1 MQKKELIDKLYHKQK
16 LTLNEAEQL
25 MLYVTEG
32 QFTEIELAI
41 MLMYYKMN
49 AISIDELSGF
59 RNVLLN
65 KSLRFSTPFETI
77 DVCGTGGDGKNT
89 INISTLSAIVIAA
102 CGYKVVKHGN
112 YGVSS
117 LSGSSNVLE
126 YLGYQ
131 FSNDPNLLN
140 EQLEQS
146 NICFLHAP
154 LFHPALK
161 NVAPVRKTFASHT
174 VFNLL
179 GPLVNPCNIAHQ
191 YIGVNS
197 LETMRTYEYLLQK
210 TNVNFCLVHSLDGYD
225 EISLTNTFK
234 VVIRHKIEIT
244 HPLEINFPLNS
255 ANSLLCGE
263 SIKEAAEQFIKL
275 LNDEATIEQKN
286 AVIINSAYAIQLIN
300 QKPIEDCILE
310 AKESIESKKALRLF
324 KQLIN
329 KTYEYIN

>member
-1 MQKKELIDKLYHKQK
+1 MQKKELIDKFYRKQK
-16 LTLNEAEQL
+16 LDQKEAEHL
-25 MLYVTEG
+25 MLCLTEG
-32 QFTEIELAI
+32 QLTETEMAI

-49 AISIDELSGF
+49 SVSSDELTGF
-59 RNVLLN
+59 RNVLLS
-65 KSLRFSTPFETI
+65 KSLRFTTPFETI

-131 FSNDPNLLN
+131 FTNDQDRLN
-140 EQLEQS
+140 KELEQT

-161 NVAPVRKTFASHT
+161 NIAPVRKAFATHT

-179 GPLVNPCNIAHQ
+179 GPLVNPCHITHQ

-197 LETMRTYEYLLQK
+197 LDTMRTYEYLLQR
-210 TNVNFCLVHSLDGYD
+210 TNINYCLVHSLDGYD

-234 VVIRHKIEIT
+234 VVKRTKTEVK
-244 HPLEINFPLNS
+244 HPHELNLPINSPP
-255 ANSLLCGE
+255 SLLSGD
-263 SIKEAAEQFIKL
+263 SIKSAAKHFTNV
-275 LNDEATIEQKN
+275 LNDTACIEQKN
-286 AVIINSAYAIQLIN
+286 AVILNSAYAIQLITN
-300 QKPIEDCILE
+300 KSIEDCILE
-310 AKESIESKKALRLF
+310 ATEAIESKKALILF
-324 KQLIN
+324 KKLTQT
-329 KTYEYIN
+329 KHEYIN

>member
-1 MQKKELIDKLYHKQK
+1 MQKKELIDKFYHKQK

-25 MLYVTEG
+25 MLYLTEG
-32 QFTEIELAI
+32 QFTEIEMTI
-41 MLMYYKMN
+41 ILMYYKMN

-65 KSLRFSTPFETI
+65 KSSRFTTPYETI

-131 FSNDPNLLN
+131 FTNDPNLLN
-140 EQLEQS
+140 AQLEET

-161 NVAPVRKTFASHT
+161 NVAPVRKTFATHT

-179 GPLVNPCNIAHQ
+179 GPLVNPCNITHQ

-210 TNVNFCLVHSLDGYD
+210 TNINFCLVHSLDGYD
-225 EISLTNTFK
+225 EISLTNTYK
-234 VVIRHKIEIT
+234 LVKRNKIEVK
-244 HPLEINFPLNS
+244 HPLELNMPV
-255 ANSLLCGE
+255 NNVDSLFSGE
-263 SIKEAAEQFIKL
+263 SIKEAASHFL
-275 LNDEATIEQKN
+275 NVLNDKACIEQKN
-286 AVIINSAYAIQLIN
+286 AVVINTAYAIQLITN
-300 QKPIEDCILE
+300 KPIEDCILE
-310 AKESIESKKALRLF
+310 ATESIESKKAFDLF
-324 KQLIN
+324 KNIIT
-329 KTYEYIN
+329 KKHEYIN